1 MRRLRVKQRKKKEEK
16 SIWTSNDYLPD
27 TIPFRR
33 GNKTAKNAKELGEL
47 YSMQCLSFALLFKHS
62 VFITEILR
70 YVFFLTNIKNYI
82 LMNNYSLK
90 SNIKASITCISWLY
104 NFISFHSSY
113 NWALDLI
120 LLLFLLLFY
129 YFIFNGTSFLSLIN
143 SFTCRVRY
151 LWYLLT
157 NLARANVSIMSSRD
171 LLDFAWS

>member
-47 YSMQCLSFALLFKHS
+47 YYMQCLSFALLFKHS

-90 SNIKASITCISWLY
+90 SNIKASITCIS
-104 NFISFHSSY
+104 
-113 NWALDLI
+113 
-120 LLLFLLLFY
+120 
-129 YFIFNGTSFLSLIN
+129 
-143 SFTCRVRY
+143 
-151 LWYLLT
+151 
-157 NLARANVSIMSSRD
+157 
-171 LLDFAWS
+171 